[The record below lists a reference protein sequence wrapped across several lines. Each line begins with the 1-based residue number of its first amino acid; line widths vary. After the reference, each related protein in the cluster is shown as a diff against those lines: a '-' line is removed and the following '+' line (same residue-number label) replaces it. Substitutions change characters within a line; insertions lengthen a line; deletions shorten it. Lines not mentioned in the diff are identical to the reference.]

1 MNHAG
6 CSPFPRIWGA
16 MASPPSDTVFRR
28 PVPSPGCFARFGRTR
43 GPALSITRSP
53 SAIRCTCPAS
63 LARARHVTE
72 WMLPTAAGRGP
83 VCGRENRRPCCD
95 RTRWPS
101 SPPDAVPY
109 VHATSA
115 EVNDNEHARIFRGS
129 VARRSTHRLSRDGG
143 RETHGRRAREAAV
156 LLLRVPAAADLLTNR
171 RRLALLLCA
180 VLHSPR
186 TLSAWLLPK
195 RLLTPPRDPDQIG
208 RLLGG
213 AHFPWERSGRCCV
226 AIDNGFRRGRSV
238 GSAAPAGPIGMRSS
252 IRVQTDLTAAHESLT
267 DNGIHAPTYPGRQ
280 HSAFQSGKER
290 DNASTPPPFSHT
302 FDQRIHRWKHS
313 PCTFPSLMCPSE
325 RRHNAGTKG

>member
-16 MASPPSDTVFRR
+16 MASPPSDTVCRR
-28 PVPSPGCFARFGRTR
+28 PVPSPGSSARFGRTR

-53 SAIRCTCPAS
+53 SAIRCTRPAS

-72 WMLPTAAGRGP
+72 WMLSTAAGRGP
-83 VCGRENRRPCCD
+83 VCGRENPRPCCD

-115 EVNDNEHARIFRGS
+115 EVNDDEHARIFRGS

-143 RETHGRRAREAAV
+143 RETHGRRARDAAV
-156 LLLRVPAAADLLTNR
+156 LLLRVPAAADLLANR

-186 TLSAWLLPK
+186 ILSAWLLPK
-195 RLLTPPRDPDQIG
+195 RLLTPKIG
-208 RLLGG
+208 VLR
-213 AHFPWERSGRCCV
+213 
-226 AIDNGFRRGRSV
+226 IT
-238 GSAAPAGPIGMRSS
+238 GSAPMSNDALGQKLAFARTLVLVLSLLALPTSS
-252 IRVQTDLTAAHESLT
+252 DAAFENDLAVYQATFTNLDPNTGS
-267 DNGIHAPTYPGRQ
+267 
-280 HSAFQSGKER
+280 SSG
-290 DNASTPPPFSHT
+290 
-302 FDQRIHRWKHS
+302 
-313 PCTFPSLMCPSE
+313 
-325 RRHNAGTKG
+325 